1 MSLGSNIR
9 EQRRR
14 QKMTLAKLADQVG
27 LSRQTL
33 SRYENGII
41 ANIPHEN
48 IERLAQAL
56 GTTPSELMGWR
67 AELSAYQ
74 PSRRIPILGRI
85 SAGLP
90 LYADEQVEGS
100 VFTDLNGA
108 TEYFALRVKGDS
120 MDAAHIFDGNILIVR
135 KQEVV
140 ENGEIAVVMIDDNDA
155 TVKRFYRHGETITLM
170 PQSTNPAHLPQIY
183 DAANT
188 RVRVIGKVIKNE
200 ITFE

>member
-1 MSLGSNIR
+1 MSLGTNIR

-14 QKMTLAKLADQVG
+14 QNLTLAKLADRVG

-56 GTTPSELMGWR
+56 DTTPSELMGWR
-67 AELSAYQ
+67 SEISTYH

-100 VFTDLNGA
+100 VFTDLTGS
-108 TEYFALRVKGDS
+108 TEYFALRVRGDS
-120 MDAAHIFDGNILIVR
+120 MDAAHIFDGNILIIR
-135 KQEVV
+135 KQEIV

-155 TVKRFYRHGETITLM
+155 TVKRFYRHGETVTLM
-170 PQSTNPAHLPQIY
+170 PQSTNPCHLPQIY
-183 DAANT
+183 DAATT

>member
-1 MSLGSNIR
+1 MSLGTNIR
-9 EQRRR
+9 AQRLR
-14 QKMTLAKLADQVG
+14 QKMTLATLADQVG

-48 IERLAQAL
+48 IERLAKAL
-56 GTTPSELMGWR
+56 DTTPSELMGWR
-67 AELSAYQ
+67 ADISAYQ

-100 VFTDLNGA
+100 IFTDLNGS

-120 MDAAHIFDGNILIVR
+120 MDAAHIFDGNILIIR
-135 KQEVV
+135 KQECV

-155 TVKRFYRHGETITLM
+155 TVKRFYRHGDTITLM
-170 PQSTNPAHLPQIY
+170 PQSTNPCHLPQIY
-183 DAANT
+183 DAATT

-200 ITFE
+200 INFE